1 MSTAT
6 VPDLSYETLS
16 PDFEAIFRQHSPLVY
31 RTARAVIGNAEDA
44 EDVVQA
50 IFLKLMR
57 RDPSPDLMK
66 NPQAYLYRAAV
77 NMSLDVIRSRRRRT
91 FTDDVEL
98 VEVPAAVADTQ
109 FDDDMRVRLN
119 EALKY
124 LDPKAVEILVL
135 RYVHDY
141 SDAEISKML
150 GASRGA
156 IAVRLFRVRAHLKK
170 ILRPRSGAKL

>member
-1 MSTAT
+1 M
-6 VPDLSYETLS
+6 
-16 PDFEAIFRQHSPLVY
+16 
-31 RTARAVIGNAEDA
+31 
-44 EDVVQA
+44 
-50 IFLKLMR
+50 
-57 RDPSPDLMK
+57 
-66 NPQAYLYRAAV
+66 
-77 NMSLDVIRSRRRRT
+77 
-91 FTDDVEL
+91 
-98 VEVPAAVADTQ
+98 PAAVADTQ
-109 FDDDMRVRLN
+109 FDDDMQVRLN

>member
-1 MSTAT
+1 M
-6 VPDLSYETLS
+6 
-16 PDFEAIFRQHSPLVY
+16 
-31 RTARAVIGNAEDA
+31 IGNTEDA

-50 IFLKLMR
+50 VFLKLMR
-57 RDPSPDLMK
+57 RHGPPDFTK

-77 NMSLDVIRSRRRRT
+77 NMSLDVIRARRRRT

-98 VEVPAAVADTQ
+98 LEVPVAVENSQYT
-109 FDDDMRVRLN
+109 DDIHARLD
-119 EALKY
+119 ESLKD

-150 GASRGA
+150 GTSRGA

-170 ILRPRSGAKL
+170 VLRPRSGDKL